1 MSSSTWVNY
10 GYGVCLRKL
19 EFNSVERIQ
28 ELLSHAPGFRNSI
41 YETFRKC
48 GIENPT
54 LDDYLEADQ
63 DFDNGM
69 AYLLQ
74 GVIEEAENFQLTACD
89 DYEGDRY
96 LIFQAKY
103 PWDMR
108 FKDLF
113 VTKKKIRKI
122 ISKYLSIVTDSEFSV
137 GFEEAEGFG

>member
-54 LDDYLEADQ
+54 LDDYLEADH

-96 LIFQAKY
+96 LIFQAISLRSDTAIMLLQVHHGKC
-103 PWDMR
+103 
-108 FKDLF
+108 LI
-113 VTKKKIRKI
+113 KKRH
-122 ISKYLSIVTDSEFSV
+122 LSEHMQSS
-137 GFEEAEGFG
+137 